1 MINEELISL
10 IAQREENKRLYI
22 KPLSKK
28 ITALKKLLEQKNRRT
43 WIKTKSNYN
52 IKE

>member
-1 MINEELISL
+1 MKEIESQIKKL

-28 ITALKKLLEQKNRRT
+28 ITQLQVLLNVKKFRSKNKK
-43 WIKTKSNYN
+43 WKK
-52 IKE
+52 